1 MYKAS
6 DNLWKSK
13 ENAAA
18 GWLLLARLDRLT
30 KEENELGDE
39 INQHLTSINL
49 KRTAVNSAIKLTTL
63 TSSSNVLAT
72 GNKSQVWSF
81 H

>member
-1 MYKAS
+1 MRSNGFGESVYKAS

-18 GWLLLARLDRLT
+18 GWLLLAHLDRLT
-30 KEENELGDE
+30 KEENELRDE

-49 KRTAVNSAIKLTTL
+49 KKDSSELHNKTNH
-63 TSSSNVLAT
+63 TS
-72 GNKSQVWSF
+72 
-81 H
+81 